1 MASISKIL
9 RKIFSLLKCTRHKHA
24 HCKGSIDLVG
34 HVTQQP
40 MNIFLSIFHGIID
53 SLMCN
58 CIVINSFIHLF
69 YLSIRLYVEKLPK
82 HPGYSKAPPADKSR
96 VKKLIGPALD
106 QALELKKKL
115 KQKYEQEKEI
125 YSRQVK

>member
-1 MASISKIL
+1 MYNCVIINVVLIL
-9 RKIFSLLKCTRHKHA
+9 LYIHKLL
-24 HCKGSIDLVG
+24 
-34 HVTQQP
+34 
-40 MNIFLSIFHGIID
+40 
-53 SLMCN
+53 
-58 CIVINSFIHLF
+58 FI
-69 YLSIRLYVEKLPK
+69 LSIRLYVEKLPK

-125 YSRQVK
+125 YSQQVK